1 MATQSA
7 EYRRL
12 VKGLFRFKYPAGG
25 GPGPY
30 REALEKTANLF
41 TVPQDVICRADTIAG
56 VPAEWV
62 EPPNARGDALLL
74 YLHGGGYYMGG
85 ISSYRHFVTRF
96 AQIAGM
102 RALHLDYRLAPE
114 YPFPAAIEDTTAV
127 FRVLTESVIPADR
140 IVIAGDSGGGGLT
153 LAALLALRDAGH
165 ALPRAAA
172 VISPWTDLTCSG
184 ESMRTMQAKDPVIDA
199 ARSSDVAGWYAG
211 ETPREHPLVSPL
223 FADLRGLP
231 PLLVHVGTDEV
242 LLDDSTRFAERA
254 KAQGAPVNIEVW
266 EDMIHV
272 WHYYAE
278 WIPEAREA
286 LAGIARFFAA
296 QLDGPP
302 PK

>member
-12 VKGLFRFKYPAGG
+12 VKGLFRFKPPVSDGPA
-25 GPGPY
+25 PY
-30 REALEKTANLF
+30 REGLEQTARLF
-41 TVPQDVICRADTIAG
+41 TVPKDVVCRPDTIAG

-62 EPPNARGDALLL
+62 EPPNARSDALLL

-102 RALHLDYRLAPE
+102 RTLHLDYRLAPE
-114 YPFPAAIEDTTAV
+114 HPFPAAIEDTTAV
-127 FRVLTESVIPADR
+127 FRWLAEKVIPAER

-153 LAALLALRDAGH
+153 LATLLSLRDAGH

-184 ESMRTMQAKDPVIDA
+184 ESMRTMQSKDPIIDA
-199 ARSSDVAGWYAG
+199 TRSSHVAGWYAG
-211 ETPREHPLVSPL
+211 NTPREHPLVSPM

-254 KAQGAPVNIEVW
+254 KAQGAPVSIEVW
-266 EDMIHV
+266 EEMIHV
-272 WHYYAE
+272 WHYYAA
-278 WIPEAREA
+278 WVPEAREA

-296 QLDGPP
+296 QLGEAPRT
-302 PK
+302 